1 MVREEHRLPRRSSEC
16 EAERFRYLW
25 ATAPP
30 RLLIIRRGKLLSKI
44 LMLMPITFTL
54 AFIANDKP
62 RLATLLLATA
72 FGLTSCAALQP
83 PNPSG
88 PTGTEPLYPILFTED
103 SNRKES
109 IAAALNRLAQQTAN
123 SSSID
128 TQLQPVT
135 ATILN
140 FTPKANSNLYLPK
153 VGANAIMSEEETRE
167 SLRRFIREWQEVIGA
182 DPAKLSLVERVDQPD
197 GSKLANYEQRTFR
210 YPLRGNYGKL
220 QIRFTADRRILN
232 LTSTCI
238 PDAERMQTI
247 LSGVSIRLKAED
259 AVKQVR
265 DKGLEYTDPQG
276 NKLTFKVPAADAI
289 NPRGLVT
296 YILQSK
302 DKPDA
307 LEFRLAWEMEL
318 SNAPVKIAYIDAV
331 SGDTIAVE

>member
-1 MVREEHRLPRRSSEC
+1 M
-16 EAERFRYLW
+16 
-25 ATAPP
+25 
-30 RLLIIRRGKLLSKI
+30 
-44 LMLMPITFTL
+44 TFTL
-54 AFIANDKP
+54 ASIANHRP
-62 RLATLLLATA
+62 RLATLILVTA
-72 FGLTSCAALQP
+72 LGLTSCAALQP

-88 PTGTEPLYPILFTED
+88 PRGTEPLYPILFAED
-103 SNRKES
+103 SHRKES
-109 IAAALNRLAQQTAN
+109 IAVALHRLAQQAGN
-123 SSSID
+123 SGSID

-153 VGANAIMSEEETRE
+153 VGATAIMSEEETRE
-167 SLRRFIREWQEVIGA
+167 SLRRFIKEWQELIGA

-197 GSKLANYEQRTFR
+197 GSKLASYEQRPFR
-210 YPLRGNYGKL
+210 YPIRGNYGKI

-238 PDAERMQTI
+238 PDAERMQTT

-259 AVKQVR
+259 AVQQVR
-265 DKGLEYTDPQG
+265 DKGLDYTDPQG
-276 NKLTFKVPAADAI
+276 NKLTFKVPAAGAI

-296 YILQSK
+296 YILPSK

-331 SGDTIAVE
+331 SGDTVAVE